1 MADKE
6 WCIDGDTPYS
16 QLDSAIQV
24 YIAQFERIHAL
35 VPEAEW
41 DDISAEFGDD
51 EDAKKFK
58 QKPKEVYGG
67 EWWQLK
73 DPVEPWGYVEGYHN
87 VKETT
92 LTFLRTEELRKK
104 ILNSLNGGP
113 FDIATQKFLNSEEVV
128 LAGDEEQQ
136 SGLQGILGFISA
148 FTVILE
154 SMNFTY
160 NSLEE
165 LVNNFYRDYYRFFND
180 EMDQAFQDTIDNGI
194 EPLRNELL
202 SFMYN
207 CPNNEE
213 EFVDIYANA
222 VRALSAFAIAEA
234 EERNEAR
241 KRAQGAAAGRL
252 TGLAYLYLTALG
264 IDENFEDIEKLKN
277 KINEKIKQELEEAFA
292 DNLIFSEQCFMLTNI
307 DKILQHRKAQNL
319 SFPLP
324 YYTGEAKDPDL
335 CGSSIANIT
344 SKLNQ
349 PLLIQGEPFSFM
361 NKMAVEPDQQFLFD
375 LMPHEISSLTPNIE
389 LYKVVSEEFDG
400 EVIEYEI
407 PIKFDIQTKSPR
419 IENVYNSQRGTG
431 VGVKSFSFSYDGTDP
446 FSAKKAISAD
456 LSIFASSFTKLIEI
470 RDQYGNTNLTDTTNV
485 PGIYRY
491 TDLALKT
498 GTAKLSS
505 DTETLD
511 NSNSSKL
518 EREQLDKLNFR
529 LKVVVQWAAAPDA
542 IRSIKREEIK
552 KALYNSAITM
562 YLTPVIHTFD
572 FDDNGGVT
580 FNISYK
586 AYIEDYFT
594 NDNFNVFSDLSA
606 IRELRRHLIDYFKD
620 KNCDLMNGEEFKLFQ
635 QADSRFIINK
645 NRQSLNSIISGL
657 HNRKVINYLNMTYKD
672 IENWMKNPD
681 NYEQEVLPIDN
692 GTDGVKAEDVVDE
705 AIQKYD
711 ASKDE
716 EDKRDMGDLRLS
728 LVANSQDNQSI
739 AFFYLSDLISVV
751 MNMMET
757 NFASYDDMKILNEKY
772 LTSIAGSLTKININ
786 DFRSKIKKELQ
797 KKKYITIDQFKKLR
811 VVLGPMEI
819 RRQQNSILCSVG
831 DIPIS
836 LNYFI
841 EFLADKVIAKDLIN
855 YPLSKFIK
863 DIINELVR
871 EFLNSEDCS
880 AANSS
885 QRLSIN
891 STTIVGYNN
900 LDDGTDTITELGLKI
915 LGNPKESAQYYGNYY
930 QKGVFVLDEMGSNV
944 PFPLV
949 KISADR
955 NNPNTSK
962 SIDMMTNFYVFSVG
976 RSYPTEK
983 YVGDRE
989 IDSQSGIFHYMLGQD
1004 RGIVK
1009 SIKLQKT
1016 NTPGLKEVR
1025 FEQEGYEGLEQLREV
1040 YNASIECY
1048 LNPQTFPGTY
1058 IYVPPEGFSPDSYH
1072 MHLVD
1077 NKGNPIDLTKFGIG
1091 GYYMITNTKHTISPG
1106 VGNTAIEASWVA
1118 SKDGSYGKRDPE
1130 TKKRGDGEGN
1140 EKVKKCK
1147 IAARG
1152 NTNNRQ

>member
-16 QLDSAIQV
+16 QLDSAVQT
-24 YIAQFERIHAL
+24 YIAEFERIHAL

-41 DDISAEFGDD
+41 TDISAEFG
-51 EDAKKFK
+51 ESKAAEKFK
-58 QKPKEVYGG
+58 EKPEEIFGG
-67 EWWQLK
+67 EWWRLK
-73 DPVEPWGYVEGYHN
+73 EPVEPWGNYKGSED
-87 VKETT
+87 VKNKS
-92 LTFLRTEELRKK
+92 LTFVRTEELKRK
-104 ILNSLNGGP
+104 IIRDLNGS
-113 FDIATQKFLNSEEVV
+113 FSDALQKFLNSEEVV
-128 LAGDEEQQ
+128 LTGDEEQI
-136 SGLQGILGFISA
+136 SGLQGILDFISS

-207 CPNNEE
+207 CPDEKHFTE
-213 EFVDIYANA
+213 RYSMA
-222 VRALSAFAIAEA
+222 VM
-234 EERNEAR
+234 
-241 KRAQGAAAGRL
+241 
-252 TGLAYLYLTALG
+252 ALG
-264 IDENFEDIEKLKN
+264 ELEVERFKNQQEGRAKSAARGRPGGDPTIGLDAAQVFRNTITEDRLEKFRQ
-277 KINEKIKQELEEAFA
+277 KIQKRIKQELEEAFA

-319 SFPLP
+319 NFPLP

-335 CGSSIANIT
+335 CGTSIANVT

-400 EVIEYEI
+400 ELTEYEI

-456 LSIFASSFTKLIEI
+456 LSIFASSFTKLIER

-620 KNCDLMNGEEFKLFQ
+620 KNCDLINGEEFKLFQ

-681 NYEQEVLPIDN
+681 NYAQEVLPIDN
-692 GTDGVKAEDVVDE
+692 GTDGIKAEDVVDE

-786 DFRSKIKKELQ
+786 DFRSKVKKELQ

-900 LDDGTDTITELGLKI
+900 LDDGTDTITELGLGF
-915 LGNPKESAQYYGNYY
+915 LGQPKEFAEYYGNYY
-930 QKGVFVLDEMGSNV
+930 QKGVFILDEMGSNV

>member
-6 WCIDGDTPYS
+6 WCIGGDTPYS

-24 YIAQFERIHAL
+24 YIAEFERIHAL

-41 DDISAEFGDD
+41 DDISAEFG
-51 EDAKKFK
+51 ESKAAEKFK
-58 QKPKEVYGG
+58 EKPEEIFGG
-67 EWWQLK
+67 EWWRLK
-73 DPVEPWGYVEGYHN
+73 EPVEPWGNYKGSED
-87 VKETT
+87 VKNKS
-92 LTFLRTEELRKK
+92 LTFVRTEELRRK
-104 ILNSLNGGP
+104 IIRDLNGS
-113 FDIATQKFLNSEEVV
+113 FNDVLQKFLNSEEVV
-128 LAGDEEQQ
+128 LAGDEEQI
-136 SGLQGILGFISA
+136 SGLQDILGFIGA
-148 FTVILE
+148 FTAILE

-180 EMDQAFQDTIDNGI
+180 EMDQAFQDIIDNGI

-202 SFMYN
+202 SFIYN
-207 CPNNEE
+207 CPNEE
-213 EFVDIYANA
+213 HFVERYSMA
-222 VRALSAFAIAEA
+222 VM
-234 EERNEAR
+234 
-241 KRAQGAAAGRL
+241 
-252 TGLAYLYLTALG
+252 ALG
-264 IDENFEDIEKLKN
+264 ELEVERYKNQQESRAKSTRSSDPTIARESAQVFRNTITPERLGKLRQ
-277 KINEKIKQELEEAFA
+277 KIQKRIKQELEEAFA

-319 SFPLP
+319 NFPLP
-324 YYTGEAKDPDL
+324 YYAGEGKDPDL

-400 EVIEYEI
+400 ELTEYEI

-456 LSIFASSFTKLIEI
+456 LSIFASSFTKLIER

-620 KNCDLMNGEEFKLFQ
+620 KNCDLINGEEFKLFQ

-657 HNRKVINYLNMTYKD
+657 DNRKVINYLNMTYKD

-692 GTDGVKAEDVVDE
+692 GTDGIKAEDVVDE

-772 LTSIAGSLTKININ
+772 LTSIAGNLTKININ

-900 LDDGTDTITELGLKI
+900 LDDGTDTITELGLGF
-915 LGNPKESAQYYGNYY
+915 LGQPKEFAEYYGNYY